1 MELLGSERKQ
11 KAKFRLQMK
20 LEIGIVNS
28 YFYIVKIKMFLWR
41 NYFKFIAHDLDA
53 FNVNSQVDAV

>member
-1 MELLGSERKQ
+1 MELLGSERRQ

-28 YFYIVKIKMFLWR
+28 YFGFVKIKVFLQR
-41 NYFKFIAHDLDA
+41 NFFKFVAHDLDMLQCE
-53 FNVNSQVDAV
+53 FTG